1 MKLLVGAF
9 VVLIVDLQFEFEEAA
24 PRVAY
29 GGSEGGFSGMVGYR
43 VEELVDPRAGD
54 GNGGRCTYE

>member
-1 MKLLVGAF
+1 MKLLVRAF
-9 VVLIVDLQFEFEEAA
+9 VVLIVGLQFGFEEGA

-29 GGSEGGFSGMVGYR
+29 EGSEGGFSGMVGYG

-54 GNGGRCTYE
+54 GSGGRCTYE